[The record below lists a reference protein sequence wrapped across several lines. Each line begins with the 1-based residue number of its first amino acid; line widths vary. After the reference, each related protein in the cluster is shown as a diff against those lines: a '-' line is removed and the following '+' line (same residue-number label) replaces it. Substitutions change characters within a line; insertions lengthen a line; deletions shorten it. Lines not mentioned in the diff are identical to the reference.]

1 MKKLLSGI
9 LVTFAL
15 ILPQMIQ
22 GQNVVTVADGSA
34 SSEGVPIYANYCDEY
49 VKSQTIYPASMLSTL
64 TGVAIQGIEYYLN
77 ETTSAVTSSFQVKI
91 GTTTSSSFTSDF
103 LSASLT
109 TVYTGAISL
118 SSNTVRIN
126 FTTPYTY
133 TGGNLMIEIT
143 STTVSDYEYVT
154 FMGSVASAASIYG
167 FGNTQGDIEVMD
179 IEDFIPKTGFV
190 VPSTGCDM
198 PSALHT
204 TATTSTGIAVSWTA
218 PSNAPAGYAVEY
230 KPTSATTW
238 TRATTTQPRYAIT
251 GLSSGTNYNIRVKSL
266 CGADSSQAIQIT
278 ASTESCNFTVAGGS
292 TTSSYVPFY
301 GFYNYGYSQALY
313 PSSALSDELDTITG
327 IAFNAS
333 ATNGRAHTID
343 IYLCN
348 TSRTSLSTSGYEA
361 VGNMTRVVT
370 NKVITFAVGWN
381 YIPFDQPFVYNG
393 TSNLIVAVDNNTG
406 GYSSGLTFVHHSA
419 SSGSCVYWYQDGSNI
434 NPSSPSASNS
444 STLSTLPDVQFGVP
458 CGSSEC
464 VAPLF
469 SVLSVASTQAEL
481 IWDPC
486 GNETSWSLQ
495 YKTASAS
502 SWTTVGEL
510 TVTSYTLTGL
520 NPNTNYMIRVGAVCG
535 SETRYSTVNIT
546 TPCSELQLPWS
557 ETFETLTSGSSNF
570 PNCWTSIT
578 GSNYVENYSYRAH
591 NGSQSMH
598 FSGGTIATPAIST
611 ENANELEVSFYM
623 QKEGSSS
630 GTMDVGITTDPT
642 NLTGVQWHPLAFPET
657 STYYEFLEY
666 LTVPNN
672 ATTAYVVF
680 KQTGSSS
687 WYFWLDDLNIS
698 VAPPCHK
705 PTGLAVTGVG
715 STTATLS
722 WNHAGERFEVQYRPV
737 GTNNW
742 QTQTVNSNPGTVTG
756 LDPATNYEFQVRA
769 VCDGG
774 EVSTWSTSAFEV
786 TACEEII
793 VTPQISHLED
803 CEESMSNTGLP
814 VCWVQESQ
822 STSYKWNVSE
832 GGYSGKGMYFHG
844 YNGYTS
850 RLISPIFDFS
860 ALDNGAQMYLWYNIP
875 QTDDYGDLLNAN
887 LKLYYRTSSSAQ
899 WTQIP
904 ATAMTQTTENWADIE
919 ILLPNSA
926 NASTYQ
932 LAFLATAANDY
943 AYTNAYID
951 EIVVESQFSCPRP
964 TDVTLDYADAT
975 TAIVSWTTTATG
987 NATVKYRR
995 SDAEEDDPWIE
1006 VQSNSANSVTLTDL
1020 TPKTSYDIYV
1030 KVACS
1035 ETDES
1040 PYTRHAYTFWTTCY
1054 DNAITAYPWTEGFE
1068 SGLMCWSQ
1076 EVLNGDYEW
1085 IAQRGDGEPTS
1096 HALSNAYAGK
1106 KNALFYSPTY
1116 VIGNSARLVSPVF
1129 DLSNL
1134 RNPYLRYAYA
1144 TTAYDYAGPQ
1154 QRVLEGSYDNM
1165 KLYYRTSAT
1174 AQWQLLKEY
1183 NNATVGWMIDS
1194 VALPNT
1200 TATYQF
1206 SIVATFNGGN
1216 GVALDNLKVF
1226 RPINSSDDGIDDVS
1240 SNLNLSIYP
1249 NPTNGN
1255 TTISI
1260 EGVNGKLNIAV
1271 IDINGRTLRSEQ
1283 VECHDSCVE
1292 RIDVNGLAKGAY
1304 FVKVTGATVNCI
1316 RKLIV
1321 Q

>member
-22 GQNVVTVADGSA
+22 GQTTVTVANGTTTNSY
-34 SSEGVPIYANYCDEY
+34 VPIYGLYTDNYLRC
-49 VKSQTIYPASMLSTL
+49 QTIYPENIMN
-64 TGVAIQGIEYYLN
+64 GVIGNFITKIVYYL
-77 ETTSAVTSSFQVKI
+77 SSPASSQTGATFEVKI
-91 GTTTSSSFTSDF
+91 GTSSMSAFSTATFDN
-103 LSASLT
+103 SASLT
-109 TVYTGAISL
+109 SVFTGNLNLTNSPVEIEFSEPFL
-118 SSNTVRIN
+118 YI
-126 FTTPYTY
+126 
-133 TGGNLMIEIT
+133 GGNLLIEVDCIDYDSYSSCSWYGIS
-143 STTVSDYEYVT
+143 STGGSASGYSST
-154 FMGSVASAASIYG
+154 SVAAVSATKR
-167 FGNTQGDIEVMD
+167 N
-179 IEDFIPKTGFV
+179 FIPKTTFTIYPAEGVCLPPTITNV
-190 VPSTGCDM
+190 VVDG
-198 PSALHT
+198 
-204 TATTSTGIAVSWTA
+204 
-218 PSNAPAGYAVEY
+218 
-230 KPTSATTW
+230 TSATITW
-238 TRATTTQPRYAIT
+238 RENGDASSYAVTLDGANQQIVNNTTTYTFDNLNTITSYTAAVRAICSVGDT
-251 GLSSGTNYNIRVKSL
+251 SFASSRSFTTPCGVYDTPYFEDFDNITANAFPDCWTSLTGTNY
-266 CGADSSQAIQIT
+266 
-278 ASTESCNFTVAGGS
+278 
-292 TTSSYVPFY
+292 
-301 GFYNYGYSQALY
+301 
-313 PSSALSDELDTITG
+313 
-327 IAFNAS
+327 
-333 ATNGRAHTID
+333 
-343 IYLCN
+343 
-348 TSRTSLSTSGYEA
+348 
-361 VGNMTRVVT
+361 
-370 NKVITFAVGWN
+370 
-381 YIPFDQPFVYNG
+381 VYNG
-393 TSNLIVAVDNNTG
+393 
-406 GYSSGLTFVHHSA
+406 SS
-419 SSGSCVYWYQDGSNI
+419 
-434 NPSSPSASNS
+434 
-444 STLSTLPDVQFGVP
+444 
-458 CGSSEC
+458 
-464 VAPLF
+464 
-469 SVLSVASTQAEL
+469 
-481 IWDPC
+481 
-486 GNETSWSLQ
+486 
-495 YKTASAS
+495 
-502 SWTTVGEL
+502 
-510 TVTSYTLTGL
+510 
-520 NPNTNYMIRVGAVCG
+520 
-535 SETRYSTVNIT
+535 
-546 TPCSELQLPWS
+546 
-557 ETFETLTSGSSNF
+557 
-570 PNCWTSIT
+570 
-578 GSNYVENYSYRAH
+578 RAH
-591 NGSQSMH
+591 SGTKSLR
-598 FSGGTIATPAIST
+598 FAGGTIVTPGFDVSG
-611 ENANELEVSFYM
+611 ANELEVYFYM
-623 QKEGSSS
+623 QREGSSS
-630 GTMDVGITTDPT
+630 GTMDIGITTDPT
-642 NLTGVQWHPLAFPET
+642 SVANVQWTRLTFPT
-657 STYYEFLEY
+657 DGTHYEFLQY
-666 LTVPNN
+666 LTIPNN
-672 ATTAYVVF
+672 ATTAYVAF

-687 WYFWLDDLNIS
+687 YWFWLDDINIDI
-698 VAPPCHK
+698 APPCHK
-705 PTGLAVTGVG
+705 ATGLTVTGVG

-722 WNHAGERFEVQYRPV
+722 WNHSGSQFEIQYRPS
-737 GTNNW
+737 GTTTW
-742 QTQTVNSNPGTVTG
+742 ESTVVNSNPATVTG
-756 LDPATNYEFQVRA
+756 LNPATNYEFQVRA
-769 VCDGG
+769 ICDGSY
-774 EVSTWSTSAFEV
+774 STWSSSAFEV
-786 TACEEII
+786 TACSEII
-793 VTPQISHLED
+793 VTDQISHLEN

-822 STSYKWNVSE
+822 STYYIWNVSE
-832 GGYSGKGMYFHG
+832 GGYNGKGMYFHG

-850 RLISPIFDFS
+850 RLISPVFDFS
-860 ALDNGAQMYLWYNIP
+860 ALDRGAQMYLWYNIP
-875 QTDDYGDLLNAN
+875 QTDDDGYLLNAN

-904 ATAMTQTTENWADIE
+904 ATAMTQSTEDWADIE

-926 NASTYQ
+926 NAATYQ
-932 LAFLATAANDY
+932 IAFLATAANDY

-951 EIVVESQFSCPRP
+951 EIVVESQFSCPRA

-975 TAIVSWTTTATG
+975 TATVSWTTTATG

-1054 DNAITAYPWTEGFE
+1054 DNAITSYPWTEGFE
-1068 SGLMCWSQ
+1068 SGLICWSQ

-1085 IAQRGDGEPTS
+1085 ITQRGDGEPTS

-1129 DLSNL
+1129 DLSDL

-1260 EGVNGKLNIAV
+1260 EGVTGKLNIAV